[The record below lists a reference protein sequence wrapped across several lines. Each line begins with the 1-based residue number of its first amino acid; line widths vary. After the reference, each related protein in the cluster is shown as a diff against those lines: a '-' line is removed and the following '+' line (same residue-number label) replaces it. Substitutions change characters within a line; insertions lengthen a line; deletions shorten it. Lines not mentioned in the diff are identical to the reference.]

1 MQNVTTL
8 ILCLLVINTLV
19 MHGCSSTAASQ
30 EPQEVEVEFSSGEQ
44 QYAAALADT
53 VEIVRLADEQVA
65 VSGSMRLP
73 NPCFEVKASGLAYAD
88 SLLLIIEAT
97 PTPQMCQM
105 AETSLPYEVIV
116 HSTMN
121 EEQEL
126 KVRHTFTGAE
136 HLTRTFRLAPK
147 P

>member
-1 MQNVTTL
+1 VQNVTTL
-8 ILCLLVINTLV
+8 ITCLILLNTVVL
-19 MHGCSSTAASQ
+19 HGCSSTAASQ
-30 EPQEVEVEFSSGEQ
+30 EPEEIEVEFSSGEQ
-44 QYAAALADT
+44 QYSAALADT
-53 VEIVRLADEQVA
+53 VEIVRLEDEQVA

-88 SLLLIIEAT
+88 SLLLTIEAT

-105 AETSLPYEVIV
+105 AETTLPYEVIV
-116 HSTMN
+116 HSAMSD
-121 EEQEL
+121 EQEL

-136 HLTRTFRLAPK
+136 HLARTFRLAPK

>member
-1 MQNVTTL
+1 MQNITTL
-8 ILCLLVINTLV
+8 ITCLIVLNAMV

-30 EPQEVEVEFSSGEQ
+30 DPQEIEVEFSSGEQ
-44 QYAAALADT
+44 QYAAALTDT

-65 VSGSMRLP
+65 ISGSMRLP

-88 SLLLIIEAT
+88 SLLVTIEAT

-105 AETSLPYEVIV
+105 AETTLPYEVVV
-116 HSTMN
+116 HSAMS

-136 HLTRTFRLAPK
+136 HLARTFRLAPR